1 MERTNDLC
9 ELIKITHAR
18 GSCKEYNCSLSVS
31 FKRRFLLGAIT
42 FIGGGLEQRWEI
54 KREYPLN
61 ISFGIHLSSEIALLS
76 QTAI

>member
-1 MERTNDLC
+1 MC

-18 GSCKEYNCSLSVS
+18 CRIRNENGWGLIVTLVGS
-31 FKRRFLLGAIT
+31 FKVRFYQSGE
-42 FIGGGLEQRWEI
+42 EQNAKEI
-54 KREYPLN
+54 KRKYPLN

>member
-1 MERTNDLC
+1 MDRTNDLC

-18 GSCKEYNCSLSVS
+18 GSCKEYNCSLS
-31 FKRRFLLGAIT
+31 FKERFLLGAIT
-42 FIGGGLEQRWEI
+42 FISGGLEQRGEI